1 MAAMGST
8 QCETGCLTVEKSH
21 FTCGE
26 GTRWPPASAKMAAE
40 ARGGQHIEIRWLPA
54 SAKMAAKGWGSTHS
68 DKMAATLSQDG
79 RQGGQYVEIRWLPP
93 LGKMAARGSNALGQ
107 DGCHP

>member
-40 ARGGQHIEIRWLPA
+40 AGGGQHIEIRWLPP
-54 SAKMAAKGWGSTHS
+54 SAKMAAKGWGSTHT
-68 DKMAATLSQDG
+68 DKMAAKG
-79 RQGGQYVEIRWLPP
+79 W
-93 LGKMAARGSNALGQ
+93 GSM
-107 DGCHP
+107 H